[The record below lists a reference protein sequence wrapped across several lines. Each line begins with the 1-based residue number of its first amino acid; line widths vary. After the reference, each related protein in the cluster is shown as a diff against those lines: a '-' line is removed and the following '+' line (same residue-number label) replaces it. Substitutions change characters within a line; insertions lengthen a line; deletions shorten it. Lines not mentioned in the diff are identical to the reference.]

1 MECLHSIGEDL
12 SGRFDVPTR
21 VQGIDPLKSTKKIY
35 TVYLYARH
43 GLAVGL
49 PFFPP
54 YLICTIFITFTNTST
69 ERLGLVSDF
78 KRGVKE
84 S

>member
-49 PFFPP
+49 LNTATGIKTFLHLRFLETPFVV
-54 YLICTIFITFTNTST
+54 FILNQQH
-69 ERLGLVSDF
+69 
-78 KRGVKE
+78 
-84 S
+84 